1 MKKVLFSSVCAVALL
16 GSNVYA
22 IESNSVGNSLE
33 TFLSQKTELENK
45 IKEQTSLITQKQESV
60 NVANATYQNKDIA
73 YKNAGKNI
81 TAAIIN
87 AGDKESAKN
96 LIERE
101 HTSLVSQGNTL
112 NTQKENL
119 NSEIA
124 GLEASITKCNEDLN
138 LLNTELEKAKLSV
151 TEKQSKYD
159 EALKVLSEKKESRKS
174 LQIAY
179 EDARKDHEVMLEK
192 YNLADEEGKKL
203 IETQLQ
209 EKLQAKNF
217 AEQALKKSDNEIA
230 PLAGAK
236 DLAKSELDSAK
247 LQVTNIKNNQTNT
260 TNNKTKATA
269 DLEVKNQ
276 TLAATAA
283 NIEENTKKQIEA
295 KAKLDTAVKTYE
307 EAQAAVLV
315 AKQNQANVKVELDT
329 ASENLEKAKQDLL
342 TAQAE
347 LDKLNQDLK
356 ELEGNIAN
364 NTEVGKK
371 SKEEMGENYK
381 ASTQELANKLITLSA
396 ENNGDLSTATPE
408 VKAQAQAIANEIASV
423 IINEQ
428 KSEISSDVLSS
439 LNVSINNMNKR
450 LGEIRGLNED
460 LGVWF
465 RAYGGRFSN
474 DNSHFNYYSTQ
485 IGADKKTDFNNGDLI
500 AGALFGYDKVN
511 SNAKSK
517 GFNVGGYLSYISNDG
532 YFADLV
538 LKYIHTG
545 YDKAGIKS
553 QNSFLASVESGYRFN
568 VYQNT
573 YLEPSLELITGYVG
587 KYEAQIGKNT
597 ISTKSYV
604 PLIIKP
610 QVFAGYSVND
620 FTFRAGVGAILD
632 TKKHTANIL
641 INDLVKGINASS
653 SVKLDSNNRGFVSLG
668 GSYKFND
675 NLRLNLSIERSFGSS
690 LTNDY
695 EINSTIRYTF

>member
-16 GSNVYA
+16 GINAYA
-22 IESNSVGNSLE
+22 EPTTVITSSLE
-33 TFLSQKTELENK
+33 DFLTQKKDLENK
-45 IKEQTSLITQKQESV
+45 INVQNTLVTQKQESV
-60 NVANATYQNKDIA
+60 NIANTAYQAKDKA
-73 YKNAGKNI
+73 YKDLS
-81 TAAIIN
+81 TAIITLTTQ
-87 AGDKESAKN
+87 AGEKEGLKN
-96 LIERE
+96 KAELE
-101 HTSLVSQGNTL
+101 HTNLVNQGIEL

-119 NSEIA
+119 NSEISTLNTQISSKTSEVEKLKKDQELA
-124 GLEASITKCNEDLN
+124 QATLIEKRNYYEKLN
-138 LLNTELEKAKLSV
+138 LEHTVEVEKHSKLVNDYNQAVQIHSELSKQLENATTDKDIIQAKVDEAWKKVQETNLAVKMSDDVIAPLADAKGKALYEYTVASENLDKIAKDSETSIKNLELLKSNLGLKEVDFKNYEIKIQSNVTAITQAKVKL
-151 TEKQSKYD
+151 D
-159 EALKVLSEKKESRKS
+159 EALK
-174 LQIAY
+174 AY
-179 EDARKDHEVMLEK
+179 NEA
-192 YNLADEEGKKL
+192 LATV
-203 IETQLQ
+203 ET
-209 EKLQAKNF
+209 
-217 AEQALKKSDNEIA
+217 
-230 PLAGAK
+230 
-236 DLAKSELDSAK
+236 
-247 LQVTNIKNNQTNT
+247 T
-260 TNNKTKATA
+260 
-269 DLEVKNQ
+269 
-276 TLAATAA
+276 
-283 NIEENTKKQIEA
+283 
-295 KAKLDTAVKTYE
+295 
-307 EAQAAVLV
+307 
-315 AKQNQANVKVELDT
+315 KQNQANAMKELDI
-329 ASENLEKAKQDLL
+329 ASLALEQAKQELASAT
-342 TAQAE
+342 TA
-347 LDKLNQDLK
+347 LDTLKK
-356 ELEGNIAN
+356 ELEDLQNSVTTEESINKAKEELGEFNLNNKDSEDLMILLAAAN
-364 NTEVGKK
+364 N
-371 SKEEMGENYK
+371 
-381 ASTQELANKLITLSA
+381 
-396 ENNGDLSTATPE
+396 DLSTASAE
-408 VKAQAQAIANEIASV
+408 VKAEAKIIADKIATT

-500 AGALFGYDKVN
+500 AGTLFGYDKVN

-587 KYEAQIGKNT
+587 KYEAKTNRTT
-597 ISTKSYV
+597 ISVDSYV

-641 INDLVKGINASS
+641 ISDIVKGINANAST
-653 SVKLDSNNRGFVSLG
+653 KLDSNNRGFVSLG

>member
-16 GSNVYA
+16 GINAYA
-22 IESNSVGNSLE
+22 EPTTVITSSLE
-33 TFLSQKTELENK
+33 NFLTQKKDLENK
-45 IKEQTSLITQKQESV
+45 INAQNTLVTQKQESV
-60 NVANATYQNKDIA
+60 NTANTVYQAKDKA
-73 YKNAGKNI
+73 YKDLSTATITLTTQAGEKEGLKNK
-81 TAAIIN
+81 A
-87 AGDKESAKN
+87 E
-96 LIERE
+96 LE
-101 HTSLVSQGNTL
+101 HTNLVNQGNLLT
-112 NTQKENL
+112 TQKDNL
-119 NSEIA
+119 NSQLQGIND
-124 GLEASITKCNEDLN
+124 LITKQDASIKSLTEQIATSKTNLDAKEKAYNDLAAQLKPLTAERELLIKAKETADQALADVRAELNLKPDDETLKKKVADAIKAQEEANLKVKINEDMFVPL
-138 LLNTELEKAKLSV
+138 TEKKGVAHTEFMDASKNHNDLVFKQREEEKNLEKYKSNQILKQQEIQAHEQKIADNLAQQTQAKTKV
-151 TEKQSKYD
+151 D
-159 EALKVLSEKKESRKS
+159 EALK
-174 LQIAY
+174 AY
-179 EDARKDHEVMLEK
+179 NEA
-192 YNLADEEGKKL
+192 LATV
-203 IETQLQ
+203 ET
-209 EKLQAKNF
+209 
-217 AEQALKKSDNEIA
+217 
-230 PLAGAK
+230 
-236 DLAKSELDSAK
+236 
-247 LQVTNIKNNQTNT
+247 T
-260 TNNKTKATA
+260 
-269 DLEVKNQ
+269 
-276 TLAATAA
+276 
-283 NIEENTKKQIEA
+283 
-295 KAKLDTAVKTYE
+295 
-307 EAQAAVLV
+307 
-315 AKQNQANVKVELDT
+315 KQNQANAMKELDI
-329 ASENLEKAKQDLL
+329 ASLALEQAKQELASAT
-342 TAQAE
+342 TA
-347 LDKLNQDLK
+347 LDTLKK
-356 ELEGNIAN
+356 ELEDLQNSLTTTEGINKAKEELGEFNLNNKDSEDLMILLAAAN
-364 NTEVGKK
+364 N
-371 SKEEMGENYK
+371 
-381 ASTQELANKLITLSA
+381 
-396 ENNGDLSTATPE
+396 DLSTASAE
-408 VKAQAQAIANEIASV
+408 VKAEAKKIADKIATT

-517 GFNVGGYLSYISNDG
+517 GFNIGGYLSYISNDG

-587 KYEAQIGKNT
+587 KYEAKTNRTT
-597 ISTKSYV
+597 ISMTSYV

-641 INDLVKGINASS
+641 ISDIVKGINASS
-653 SVKLDSNNRGFVSLG
+653 STKLDSNNRGFVSLG

-675 NLRLNLSIERSFGSS
+675 NLRLNLSVERSFGSS

>member
-45 IKEQTSLITQKQESV
+45 INTQKITITQKEGNVSLANEGYSKKYQEFLS
-60 NVANATYQNKDIA
+60 ANKGIESATLV
-73 YKNAGKNI
+73 
-81 TAAIIN
+81 
-87 AGDKESAKN
+87 AGDKEGLKN
-96 LIERE
+96 TAERE
-101 HTSLVSQGNTL
+101 HASIVNQGNIL
-112 NTQKENL
+112 NTQKQNL
-119 NSEIA
+119 DSQLAGINDLINKQNTTISDLTSQIA
-124 GLEASITKCNEDLN
+124 TSQTNVETKKKIYDDLVAQLKPLTTERELLLKEKEAAEQALADVRAELN
-138 LLNTELEKAKLSV
+138 LKPD
-151 TEKQSKYD
+151 D
-159 EALKVLSEKKESRKS
+159 EALKKKVADAIRVQEEANLKVKMNEDEFVPLTSKKDAAHYDFITVTEQHNDLVFKKRDEEKNLETYKS
-174 LQIAY
+174 NLTLKQQEIQAHEQKIA
-179 EDARKDHEVMLEK
+179 D
-192 YNLADEEGKKL
+192 NLAQQ
-203 IETQLQ
+203 I
-209 EKLQAKNF
+209 QAKTKVDE
-217 AEQALKKSDNEIA
+217 AMKVYNEA
-230 PLAGAK
+230 
-236 DLAKSELDSAK
+236 
-247 LQVTNIKNNQTNT
+247 
-260 TNNKTKATA
+260 
-269 DLEVKNQ
+269 
-276 TLAATAA
+276 LAAVET
-283 NIEENTKKQIEA
+283 
-295 KAKLDTAVKTYE
+295 
-307 EAQAAVLV
+307 
-315 AKQNQANVKVELDT
+315 AKQNQASVK
-329 ASENLEKAKQDLL
+329 
-342 TAQAE
+342 AE
-347 LDKLNQDLK
+347 LDAASLALTQAQNELNTANQDLAK
-356 ELEGNIAN
+356 LEEELKNLQSDIAN

-517 GFNVGGYLSYISNDG
+517 GFNIGGYLSYISNEG

-675 NLRLNLSIERSFGSS
+675 NLRLNLSVERSFGSS

>member
-22 IESNSVGNSLE
+22 IESNSVGNSLDS
-33 TFLSQKTELENK
+33 FLSQKDELVKNIGLKQEEINNKNQALEKLKLDAETNRALITEAIKAITQANLNLTNKEGELNAVNSHKTILDKEKLDLDVKKTSLDGEIANLNTSIADLESKLAELTIAYDNGQTDLNAKKQSFDTAKTQLDAEKLKVEYDKKQQAYNDAIKKLDEINIAGKDDERLAAEEAQRKAKQELDEAFKTIEPLTATYNTARQNYLNALDLQEKNFNNIEQNK
-45 IKEQTSLITQKQESV
+45 IETEKIKNSLELKTQELNGVSTQIT
-60 NVANATYQNKDIA
+60 T
-73 YKNAGKNI
+73 
-81 TAAIIN
+81 
-87 AGDKESAKN
+87 
-96 LIERE
+96 
-101 HTSLVSQGNTL
+101 
-112 NTQKENL
+112 NTQKLSEVQTALTTAQANL
-119 NSEIA
+119 EQA
-124 GLEASITKCNEDLN
+124 KKTLE
-138 LLNTELEKAKLSV
+138 
-151 TEKQSKYD
+151 EKQ
-159 EALKVLSEKKESRKS
+159 L
-174 LQIAY
+174 
-179 EDARKDHEVMLEK
+179 
-192 YNLADEEGKKL
+192 
-203 IETQLQ
+203 
-209 EKLQAKNF
+209 
-217 AEQALKKSDNEIA
+217 
-230 PLAGAK
+230 
-236 DLAKSELDSAK
+236 
-247 LQVTNIKNNQTNT
+247 
-260 TNNKTKATA
+260 
-269 DLEVKNQ
+269 
-276 TLAATAA
+276 
-283 NIEENTKKQIEA
+283 
-295 KAKLDTAVKTYE
+295 
-307 EAQAAVLV
+307 
-315 AKQNQANVKVELDT
+315 AKQNQEAKTTELD
-329 ASENLEKAKQDLL
+329 LEVGKAKQDLL

-408 VKAQAQAIANEIASV
+408 VKAQAQAIANSIANT

-517 GFNVGGYLSYISNDG
+517 GFNIGGYLSYISNDG

-641 INDLVKGINASS
+641 ISDIVKGINANAST
-653 SVKLDSNNRGFVSLG
+653 KLDSNNRGFVNLG

-675 NLRLNLSIERSFGSS
+675 NLRLNLSVERSFGSS

>member
-1 MKKVLFSSVCAVALL
+1 MKKVLFSLVCAVALL

-33 TFLSQKTELENK
+33 TFLSQKDELVKNIGLKQEEINNKNQALEKLKLDAEANRALITEAIKAITQANLNLTNK
-45 IKEQTSLITQKQESV
+45 EGELNAVNSQKTILDKEKLDLDGKKTSLDGEI
-60 NVANATYQNKDIA
+60 AN
-73 YKNAGKNI
+73 
-81 TAAIIN
+81 
-87 AGDKESAKN
+87 
-96 LIERE
+96 
-101 HTSLVSQGNTL
+101 L
-112 NTQKENL
+112 NT
-119 NSEIA
+119 
-124 GLEASITKCNEDLN
+124 SITNLESKLAELTTAYENGQKDLIAKKQS
-138 LLNTELEKAKLSV
+138 LDAAQSALDAKKTEVKYTELEKKYYDAIKAVDDFNKMNNETAGDTAKRQ
-151 TEKQSKYD
+151 E
-159 EALKVLSEKKESRKS
+159 
-174 LQIAY
+174 
-179 EDARKDHEVMLEK
+179 LEK
-192 YNLADEEGKKL
+192 NQRDAKAALDVA
-203 IETQLQ
+203 ET
-209 EKLQAKNF
+209 
-217 AEQALKKSDNEIA
+217 EIA
-230 PLAGAK
+230 PLTQAK
-236 DLAKSELDSAK
+236 DKAWNDYVGTIGVLEQNDKDKKANLLEQEKAKSSLELKTQELNGLST
-247 LQVTNIKNNQTNT
+247 QITTNT
-260 TNNKTKATA
+260 QKLSEVQTA
-269 DLEVKNQ
+269 LTTAQANLE
-276 TLAATAA
+276 
-283 NIEENTKKQIEA
+283 EA
-295 KAKLDTAVKTYE
+295 KKTLE
-307 EAQAAVLV
+307 EKQL
-315 AKQNQANVKVELDT
+315 AKQNQEAKTTELD
-329 ASENLEKAKQDLL
+329 LEVGKAKQDLL

-364 NTEVGKK
+364 NTEVGKQ

-675 NLRLNLSIERSFGSS
+675 NLRLNLSVERSFGSS

>member
-45 IKEQTSLITQKQESV
+45 INTQKITITQKEGNVSLANEGYSKKYQEFLS
-60 NVANATYQNKDIA
+60 ANKGIESAKLV
-73 YKNAGKNI
+73 
-81 TAAIIN
+81 
-87 AGDKESAKN
+87 AGDKEGLKN
-96 LIERE
+96 TAERE
-101 HTSLVSQGNTL
+101 HASVVNQGNLLT
-112 NTQKENL
+112 TQKDNL
-119 NSEIA
+119 NSQLQGIND
-124 GLEASITKCNEDLN
+124 LITKQDASIKSLTEQIATSKTN
-138 LLNTELEKAKLSV
+138 LDAKEKAYNDLVVKLKPLNEEHIKLV
-151 TEKQSKYD
+151 TAEN
-159 EALKVLSEKKESRKS
+159 EALKTHQQALDAYNANMDDESLKTK
-174 LQIAY
+174 LD
-179 EDARKDHEVMLEK
+179 DAK
-192 YNLADEEGKKL
+192 KKL
-203 IETQLQ
+203 DEAHLAVKI
-209 EKLQAKNF
+209 
-217 AEQALKKSDNEIA
+217 SDDEIA
-230 PLAGAK
+230 PLA
-236 DLAKSELDSAK
+236 DAK
-247 LQVTNIKNNQTNT
+247 LKALYDFTTASEQHNALVFKQRDEQDKLTKYKGDLELKNKEIQAHEQKIAE
-260 TNNKTKATA
+260 NKTM
-269 DLEVKNQ
+269 Q
-276 TLAATAA
+276 T
-283 NIEENTKKQIEA
+283 Q
-295 KAKLDTAVKTYE
+295 
-307 EAQAAVLV
+307 AQAKVDEAMKVYNEALVAVET
-315 AKQNQANVKVELDT
+315 AKQNQASVK
-329 ASENLEKAKQDLL
+329 
-342 TAQAE
+342 AE
-347 LDKLNQDLK
+347 LDAASLTLEQAKNDLVTANQDLAK
-356 ELEGNIAN
+356 LEEELKNLQSDIAN
-364 NTEVGKK
+364 NTEVGKQ

-573 YLEPSLELITGYVG
+573 YLEPSLELITGYIG

-675 NLRLNLSIERSFGSS
+675 NLRLNLSVERSFGSS

>member
-16 GSNVYA
+16 GINAYA
-22 IESNSVGNSLE
+22 EPTTVITSSLE
-33 TFLSQKTELENK
+33 DFLTQKKDLENK
-45 IKEQTSLITQKQESV
+45 INVQNTLVAQKQESV
-60 NVANATYQNKDIA
+60 NTANATYQNKDTA
-73 YKNAGKNI
+73 YKNAGKAI
-81 TAAIIN
+81 TTAITT

-96 LIERE
+96 SAERE
-101 HTSLVSQGNTL
+101 HTSLINQGTEL

-119 NSEIA
+119 NSEIS
-124 GLEASITKCNEDLN
+124 G
-138 LLNTELEKAKLSV
+138 LNTEITNKTSEVEKLKKDQELAQATLVEKRNYYEKLKLDYEDKMKAHGELVTKYNTDLQKYNELLEQYNNTTENKETLKTQVDEAWKKVQESNLAVKMSDDVIAPLADAKGKALYEYTVASENLDKIAKDNETSSKDLELLKSNLGLKETDLKNYETKIQANTTAITQAKVKL
-151 TEKQSKYD
+151 D
-159 EALKVLSEKKESRKS
+159 EALK
-174 LQIAY
+174 AY
-179 EDARKDHEVMLEK
+179 NEA
-192 YNLADEEGKKL
+192 LATV
-203 IETQLQ
+203 ET
-209 EKLQAKNF
+209 
-217 AEQALKKSDNEIA
+217 
-230 PLAGAK
+230 
-236 DLAKSELDSAK
+236 
-247 LQVTNIKNNQTNT
+247 
-260 TNNKTKATA
+260 
-269 DLEVKNQ
+269 
-276 TLAATAA
+276 
-283 NIEENTKKQIEA
+283 
-295 KAKLDTAVKTYE
+295 
-307 EAQAAVLV
+307 
-315 AKQNQANVKVELDT
+315 AKQNQANALTELDA
-329 ASENLEKAKQDLL
+329 ASLALEQAKQELASAT
-342 TAQAE
+342 TA
-347 LDKLNQDLK
+347 LDTLKK
-356 ELEGNIAN
+356 ELEDLQNSVTTEEGLNKAKEELGEFNLNNKDSEDLIILLAAAN
-364 NTEVGKK
+364 N
-371 SKEEMGENYK
+371 
-381 ASTQELANKLITLSA
+381 
-396 ENNGDLSTATPE
+396 DLSTASAE
-408 VKAQAQAIANEIASV
+408 VKAEAKKIADKIATT
-423 IINEQ
+423 IINEK

-587 KYEAQIGKNT
+587 KYEAQTNKTT

-675 NLRLNLSIERSFGSS
+675 NLRLNLSVERSFGSS

>member
-22 IESNSVGNSLE
+22 IEINSVGNSLE
-33 TFLSQKTELENK
+33 TFLSQKDELVKNIGLKQEEINNK
-45 IKEQTSLITQKQESV
+45 NQALEKLKLDAEANRALITEAIKAITQA
-60 NVANATYQNKDIA
+60 NVDLS
-73 YKNAGKNI
+73 
-81 TAAIIN
+81 
-87 AGDKESAKN
+87 DKEGKFNAVN
-96 LIERE
+96 
-101 HTSLVSQGNTL
+101 SQKTIL
-112 NTQKENL
+112 DKENL
-119 NSEIA
+119 DLNSKKTSLDGEIA
-124 GLEASITKCNEDLN
+124 NLNTSITNLESKLAELTIAYENGQKDLIAKKQS
-138 LLNTELEKAKLSV
+138 LDAAQSALDAKKTEVKYTELEKKYYDAIKAVDDFNKMYNETAGDTAKRQ
-151 TEKQSKYD
+151 E
-159 EALKVLSEKKESRKS
+159 
-174 LQIAY
+174 
-179 EDARKDHEVMLEK
+179 LEK
-192 YNLADEEGKKL
+192 NQRDAKAALDVA
-203 IETQLQ
+203 
-209 EKLQAKNF
+209 EK
-217 AEQALKKSDNEIA
+217 EIA
-230 PLAGAK
+230 PLTQAK
-236 DLAKSELDSAK
+236 DKAWNDYVGTIGVLEQNDKDKKANLLEQEKAKSSLELKTQELNGVST
-247 LQVTNIKNNQTNT
+247 QITTNT
-260 TNNKTKATA
+260 QKLSEVQTA
-269 DLEVKNQ
+269 L
-276 TLAATAA
+276 TT
-283 NIEENTKKQIEA
+283 
-295 KAKLDTAVKTYE
+295 
-307 EAQAAVLV
+307 AQANLEQAKKTLEEKQL
-315 AKQNQANVKVELDT
+315 AKQNQEAKTTELD
-329 ASENLEKAKQDLL
+329 SEVGKAKQELL

-364 NTEVGKK
+364 NTEVGKQ

-675 NLRLNLSIERSFGSS
+675 NLRLNLSVERSFGSS